1 MHELE
6 MLDYICKIVPDVG
19 LIKAYVTEHLIAI
32 TKWYNNP
39 SQWHYESFEEH
50 IYFYICYQMRLITTK
65 RTIFGVLYSMSI
77 VEPSRLNTLIHAYR
91 FSPEHLLWLIGLCSK
106 YEAYEQIAILEQRIA
121 EIGGC
126 KSLTDRFQL

>member
-6 MLDYICKIVPDVG
+6 MLDYICKIVPDVR
-19 LIKAYVTEHLIAI
+19 LVKAYITEHLIAI
-32 TKWYNNP
+32 TKWYNDP

-50 IYFYICYQMRLITTK
+50 IYFYICYQMRLIVTK

-77 VEPSRLNTLIHAYR
+77 AEPPRLYTLIHAYH
-91 FSPEHLLWLIGLCSK
+91 FSPEHLLWLLGMCSK
-106 YEAYEQIAILEQRIA
+106 YEAYEQVAILEQRIA

>member
-19 LIKAYVTEHLIAI
+19 LVKAYVTEHLITI
-32 TKWYNNP
+32 TKWYNDP

-50 IYFYICYQMRLITTK
+50 IYFYICYQMRLIVTK
-65 RTIFGVLYSMSI
+65 RTIFGVLYLMSI
-77 VEPSRLNTLIHAYR
+77 AEPSRLYTLIHAYH
-91 FSPEHLLWLIGLCSK
+91 FSPEHLLWLLGMCSK
-106 YEAYEQIAILEQRIA
+106 YEAYEQVAILEQRIA

-126 KSLTDRFQL
+126 KSLTDRFQI